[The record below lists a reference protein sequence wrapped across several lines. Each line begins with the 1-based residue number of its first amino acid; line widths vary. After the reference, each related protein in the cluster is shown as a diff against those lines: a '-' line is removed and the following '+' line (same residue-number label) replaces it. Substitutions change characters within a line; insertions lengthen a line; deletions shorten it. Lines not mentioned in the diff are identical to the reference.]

1 MLKDKIL
8 LFVFAVCIVLA
19 AIISAIRNLDEF
31 LSVNIFNLLTLLVAL
46 VFTYY
51 FNQQKQT
58 HRRFHDSAVKVLES
72 IQKIIENDFICKGFN
87 EHSIKELIQ
96 SMRIVRN
103 KLAVL
108 KKVEKNLN
116 ISTEIE
122 YLDNNFN
129 NYKNIIDNHISDYDY
144 LEKSADDLNNFTSLL
159 DSKITETIVKIY
171 QLDL

>member
-8 LFVFAVCIVLA
+8 LVIFAVCIVLVA
-19 AIISAIRNLDEF
+19 VISAVRNLDDF

-51 FNQQKQT
+51 FNQQKQK
-58 HRRFHDSAVKVLES
+58 HRRFHDSAVKILES
-72 IQKIIENDFICKGFN
+72 IQKIIVNDFICKGFN
-87 EHSIKELIQ
+87 DHSIKELIQ

-103 KLAVL
+103 KLDVL

-116 ISTEIE
+116 IAAEIE

-129 NYKNIIDNHISDYDY
+129 NYKSIIDNHINDYDY
-144 LEKSADDLNNFTSLL
+144 LEKSVDDLNNFMSLL

>member
-1 MLKDKIL
+1 MFKDKKIL
-8 LFVFAVCIVLA
+8 FAFAVFIGIA
-19 AIISAIRNLDEF
+19 AIISAIRNFDEF
-31 LSVNIFNLLTLLVAL
+31 FSMNVFNLLTLLVAL
-46 VFTYY
+46 IFTYY

-58 HRRFHDSAVKVLES
+58 YRRFHDSAVKILES
-72 IQKIIENDFICKGFN
+72 IQKIIVNDFICKGFN
-87 EHSIKELIQ
+87 EHSIKELLQ

-103 KLAVL
+103 KLDVL

-116 ISTEIE
+116 ISAEIE

-129 NYKNIIDNHISDYDY
+129 YYKSIIDNHISDYEH
-144 LEKSADDLNNFTSLL
+144 LEKSVDDLNNCTSLL

>member
-1 MLKDKIL
+1 MFCDKKIL
-8 LFVFAVCIVLA
+8 VVFAVCICIA
-19 AIISAIRNLDEF
+19 GIISAARNFDEF
-31 LSVNIFNLLTLLVAL
+31 FSMNIFNLLTLLVAL

-72 IQKIIENDFICKGFN
+72 IQKIIVNDFICKGFS
-87 EHSIKELIQ
+87 EQSIKELMQ
-96 SMRIVRN
+96 SMRTVRN
-103 KLAVL
+103 KLDVL
-108 KKVEKNLN
+108 KKIEKNLN
-116 ISTEIE
+116 IASEIE

-129 NYKNIIDNHISDYDY
+129 NYKSIIDNHMSDYEY
-144 LEKSADDLNNFTSLL
+144 LEKSVDDLNNYTSLL